1 MEDLILI
8 TDFIKYVL
16 SLPLS
21 IFGFTFS
28 LGTVVL
34 STMILSIAV
43 GFVVHIFGGD

>member
-16 SLPLS
+16 SLPLH

-28 LGTVVL
+28 ISAIILG
-34 STMILSIAV
+34 TMILSIAI

>member
-16 SLPLS
+16 SIPLY
-21 IFGFTFS
+21 IFGYTFS

-34 STMILSIAV
+34 ASMILSIAV
-43 GFVVHIFGGD
+43 GFVVKIFGGD